1 MVMNEIGPFIPFGA
15 PNEAVPEVGAA
26 CLYAA
31 DSEWQNAVQY
41 LLGRARLVVLRI
53 GRTEGFWWEQMN
65 TVSYRKPQEVLLLI
79 PRDEQ
84 LYEDFQRNS
93 RDLLPCD
100 LPRLTGWNYRKL
112 GRGSLMAALFF
123 DPDWAP
129 NVVELQTYSS
139 LPFFPRS
146 PAYALVPVLKMAL
159 GPFYQHLGVA
169 WKRPRISW
177 RLIMTLASVV
187 PLAGVVALRL
197 DESGVSFCYDDAEL
211 RSATGEARWR
221 AFIAAGANGSS
232 VGGGGARCGTY
243 GRDPRFPGPA
253 GADDPIGRVSG
264 VTARRGEN
272 ACTGVWP
279 DALACRIKASG
290 RCRLAL
296 EAGTGPED
304 SSMSDSADCA
314 AFSRGTVS
322 GGSVACAAASFGGV
336 GCRALV

>member
-1 MVMNEIGPFIPFGA
+1 
-15 PNEAVPEVGAA
+15 
-26 CLYAA
+26 
-31 DSEWQNAVQY
+31 
-41 LLGRARLVVLRI
+41 
-53 GRTEGFWWEQMN
+53 
-65 TVSYRKPQEVLLLI
+65 VLLLI

-197 DESGVSFCYDDAEL
+197 DESGACPFATTTVSSEVQTERRGGAPSSQQGRMAAVLAAEGRVAERMAAIPGFRDQLEQMIQSDEFRALPREEAKTRVQAFGRTHSHAGLRRLDDAGLLSKLVPDQKILQCRTPPTAQRSHAARFRGDRLHVLLRHLEESDVERWYDLVVQAAAADIARTSPQRSANSERYSRPWLRCWQGFLPTML
-211 RSATGEARWR
+211 RSCGEFWR
-221 AFIAAGANGSS
+221 N
-232 VGGGGARCGTY
+232 T
-243 GRDPRFPGPA
+243 PGF
-253 GADDPIGRVSG
+253 R
-264 VTARRGEN
+264 
-272 ACTGVWP
+272 
-279 DALACRIKASG
+279 
-290 RCRLAL
+290 
-296 EAGTGPED
+296 
-304 SSMSDSADCA
+304 
-314 AFSRGTVS
+314 
-322 GGSVACAAASFGGV
+322 
-336 GCRALV
+336 